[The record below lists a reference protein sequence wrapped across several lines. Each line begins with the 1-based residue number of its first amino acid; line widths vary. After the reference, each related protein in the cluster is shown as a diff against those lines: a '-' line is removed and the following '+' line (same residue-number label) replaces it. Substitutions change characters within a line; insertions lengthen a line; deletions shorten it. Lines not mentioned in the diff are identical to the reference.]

1 MRQLTPQDRFDA
13 ALGALPATL
22 LEGPVGLAVSGGS
35 DSLALLHL
43 ADHWAAPRGVKL
55 LVLTV
60 DHRLRPE
67 SAEEAARV
75 RDAARS
81 LGHEHQALAW
91 DTPVA
96 RQSAARRA
104 RHALLAGALRS
115 AGGRLLLTGH
125 TASDQAET
133 VLMRFRQGS
142 GWYGLAGM
150 REVSLSPVWPEGQ
163 GVLIARP
170 LLGETRTG
178 LRNWLTARGQ
188 VWIDDPSNENAAFE
202 RIRTRRLLAATP
214 GLPARVLALQHGF
227 AVLRTIEDRALARWM
242 DASVRIGPGRVTAD
256 VSALAPERAARALG
270 IVIQAV
276 SGRETAPRSDALAA
290 LAGRVQAPEGFS
302 GATLGGVRL
311 RPVRAGIA
319 FSSEALEGSNPP
331 GEAGIRARLEA
342 FRGIFLN
349 SPQDFAAGSGKESFL
364 RDLAPILRESVLP
377 SLRDL
382 T

>member
-1 MRQLTPQDRFDA
+1 MRQLTPEEGFAA
-13 ALGALPATL
+13 ALEALPATL

-43 ADHWAAPRGVKL
+43 AHHWAAPRGVKL

-67 SAEEAARV
+67 AADEAAQV
-75 RDAARS
+75 AEMARS
-81 LGHEHQALAW
+81 LGHTHQTLAW
-91 DTPVA
+91 DAPVA

-104 RHALLAGALRS
+104 RHALLADALRG

-133 VLMRFRQGS
+133 VLMRIRQGS

-150 REVSLSPVWPEGQ
+150 RAVSLSPVWPEGQ
-163 GVLIARP
+163 GIRIVRP
-170 LLGETRTG
+170 LIGETRAG
-178 LRNWLTARGQ
+178 LRNWLRARGHD
-188 VWIDDPSNENAAFE
+188 WIDDPSNQNAAFE
-202 RIRTRRLLAATP
+202 RIRVRRLLDRIP
-214 GLPARVLALQHGF
+214 GLPARVLALQQSF
-227 AVLRTIEDRALARWM
+227 ATLRTVEDRALERWLE
-242 DASVRIGPGRVTAD
+242 ASVRIDAGRVVAD
-256 VSALAPERAARALG
+256 VRGLPPERAARALG
-270 IVIQAV
+270 LLIQSVA
-276 SGRETAPRSDALAA
+276 GRETAPRNEALAS
-290 LAGRVQAPEGFS
+290 LADRILAPGPFR

-311 RPVRAGIA
+311 RPVRGGVALVAEAASIA
-319 FSSEALEGSNPP
+319 NPP
-331 GEAGIRARLEA
+331 GEAEIAARLTA
-342 FRGIFLN
+342 FRTIFLN

-377 SLRDL
+377 SLRDP

>member
-1 MRQLTPQDRFDA
+1 VRQLTPEDRFAA

-43 ADHWAAPRGVKL
+43 AHHWAALRGVKL

-67 SAEEAARV
+67 SAEEAAKV
-75 RDAARS
+75 ADTARA
-81 LGHEHQALAW
+81 LGHEHQMLAW

-104 RHALLAGALRS
+104 RHALLAVALRGV
-115 AGGRLLLTGH
+115 GGRLLLTGH

-150 REVSLSPVWPEGQ
+150 RAVSLSPVWPEGQ

-170 LLGETRTG
+170 LLGETRAG
-178 LRNWLTARGQ
+178 LRSWLSARGH
-188 VWIDDPSNENAAFE
+188 VWADDPSNENAAFE
-202 RIRTRRLLAATP
+202 RIRVRRLLAATP
-214 GLPARVLALQHGF
+214 GLPARLLALQHGF
-227 AVLRTIEDRALARWM
+227 AVLRAIEDRTLARWM
-242 DASVRIGPGRVTAD
+242 DASVRIGPVRLTAD
-256 VSALAPERAARALG
+256 FSALPPERAARALG
-270 IVIQAV
+270 VLIQCV
-276 SGRETAPRSDALAA
+276 SGRETAPRNEALAA
-290 LAGRVQAPEGFS
+290 LAGRVRAPEGFS

-319 FSSEALEGSNPP
+319 FSPEALKGSNPP
-331 GEAGIRARLEA
+331 GEAEIRARLEA

>member
-13 ALGALPATL
+13 ALEALPATL

-43 ADHWAAPRGVKL
+43 AHHWAAPRGVKL

-67 SAEEAARV
+67 AAHEAAQV
-75 RDAARS
+75 AEMARS
-81 LGHEHQALAW
+81 LGRTHQTLAW
-91 DTPVA
+91 DAPVA

-104 RHALLAGALRS
+104 RHALLADALRGT
-115 AGGRLLLTGH
+115 GGHLLLTGH

-133 VLMRFRQGS
+133 VLMRVRQGS

-150 REVSLSPVWPEGQ
+150 RAVSLSPVWPEGQ
-163 GVLIARP
+163 GIRIVRP
-170 LLGETRTG
+170 LIGETRDD
-178 LRNWLTARGQ
+178 LRRLLQTRGQ
-188 VWIDDPSNENAAFE
+188 VWIDDPSNENPAFE
-202 RIRTRRLLAATP
+202 RIRVRRLLADSAGLAT
-214 GLPARVLALQHGF
+214 RVLALQQNF
-227 AVLRTIEDRALARWM
+227 AALRAVEDRTLARWLE
-242 DASVRIGPGRVTAD
+242 ASVRVDAGQVVAD
-256 VSALAPERAARALG
+256 VRGLPPERAARTLG
-270 IVIQAV
+270 LLIQSVA
-276 SGRETAPRSDALAA
+276 GRETAPRSEALAS
-290 LAGRVQAPEGFS
+290 LADRILAPGPFR

-311 RPVRAGIA
+311 RPVRGGIA
-319 FSSEALEGSNPP
+319 LAAEAASPANPP
-331 GEAGIRARLEA
+331 GEAEITARLTA
-342 FRGIFLN
+342 FRTIFLN

-377 SLRDL
+377 SLRDP